1 METQRSAG
9 DEIPTQPVKLPD
21 PILGK
26 KSHKTKTA
34 PSTPVSEQPT
44 IPPIIPLVDTTL
56 PVPADEIDLDGTRA
70 TVISFSEE
78 LSTNSGK
85 RKSGQKRREYQKI
98 TPDVGTGKPG
108 KITPGGCILRG
119 ILVVISLAIIIGFGI
134 LSFLIYQYFR
144 VSSTLP
150 SVDELLTRTS
160 QFETTTI
167 YDRNGNQLYE
177 IMDPNAG
184 KRTYIPIDEM
194 SPYLLAATLATE
206 DKNFYTNPGFDL
218 PAMFRALWQNY
229 TTGEVVS
236 GASTITQQLAR
247 ILLLGPDERYQ
258 QTVERKAREIILA
271 REITRKY
278 TKEKILELYLNEI
291 NYGNLSYGAQAAA
304 NTYFG
309 TSAGQLDL
317 AQSGLIAGLPQ
328 APGVYDIYTNREIS
342 LQRSLQVLSL
352 MYELT
357 KANNGCISLGP
368 SRAPVCITL
377 DEFTSAAQYLQDYS
391 FKPPENTI
399 PYPHWVMYIRS
410 LLEEKYGADTIYR
423 AGMKVYT
430 TLDPVLQSLAQQT
443 VTQQVQNLAA
453 QKVTDGALVAIQPST
468 GEILA
473 MVGSADFNN
482 AAISGQVNMALAPR
496 QPGSSIKPLTYTA
509 AFEKGWTPSTLIWDV
524 PSEFPPSDDPN
535 DPNPPY
541 KPVNYDNRFHGP
553 VLLRNALANSY
564 NIPAVKTM
572 NFVGIKD
579 NPETPQEE
587 GFLAFAKRMGITTLT
602 QPFYGLALALGA
614 AEIPLLEMTSA
625 YSIFANAGR
634 KVPPVAILRIE
645 DYTGNEIFK
654 YSPPAGEQVV
664 RPEHAYLISSI
675 LSDNQARTPAFGANS
690 VLKMPFE
697 AAVKTGT
704 TNDFRDNWTLGFTPD
719 LAVGVWVGNA
729 DNSPMID
736 STGLT
741 GAAPIWSQFMQ
752 TAEMLISNNNPT
764 SFSRPASV
772 VDNTVCSAS
781 GTKPSDQ
788 CPATKNEI
796 FAFDQPPLGMDQD
809 LWKRVRIDTWTGLLT
824 SSVCGD
830 FVKDKDTLNVSD
842 KSARKWILD
851 FTEGQN
857 WAAEMGFDDPISFTP
872 SRECREEDSRVELVF
887 VNPTEGQTVATSPLD
902 IVAVIKATSNFK
914 EWRLDYGLGEKPKKW
929 IALVSSSKE
938 QHPNPDV
945 IYSWNLK
952 DISTGKISLR
962 LTIYNKEGGK
972 AEKKVAFNN
981 LVPTPT
987 PTPTSSP
994 TSTLSPTVTPTA
1006 TLTPEPTLPEPSS
1019 TP

>member
-9 DEIPTQPVKLPD
+9 DEIPTQPVKPPD
-21 PILGK
+21 LKPGK
-26 KSHKTKTA
+26 KTRKQVPALSID
-34 PSTPVSEQPT
+34 VSEQPT
-44 IPPIIPLVDTTL
+44 IPPIVPVVDTTL
-56 PVPADEIDLDGTRA
+56 PSPADEVDIDGTRA
-70 TVISFSEE
+70 TTVAFSDDLSTGNKTRTSRAKQAGFKKVSPDVYAGKAGKISF
-78 LSTNSGK
+78 
-85 RKSGQKRREYQKI
+85 
-98 TPDVGTGKPG
+98 
-108 KITPGGCILRG
+108 GGCLLRG
-119 ILVVISLAIIIGFGI
+119 ILMMLSLAIIIGFGI

-150 SVDELLTRTS
+150 SVDELLARTS

-184 KRTYIPIDEM
+184 KRTYIPIEEM

-278 TKEKILELYLNEI
+278 TKDKILELYLNEI
-291 NYGNLSYGAQAAA
+291 NFGNLSYGAQAAA
-304 NTYFG
+304 NTYFK

-317 AQSGLIAGLPQ
+317 AQSGFIAGLPQ
-328 APGVYDIYTNREIS
+328 APGVYDIYNNRESS

-357 KANNGCISLGP
+357 KENNGCISIGP
-368 SRAPVCITL
+368 DRAPVCITL
-377 DEFTSAAQYLQDYS
+377 DEFTRAAQYLQDYG

-410 LLEEKYGADTIYR
+410 LLEDKYGVDTIYR

-443 VTQQVQNLAA
+443 VSQQVQNLAA
-453 QKVTDGALVAIQPST
+453 QNVTDGALVAIQPST

-482 AAISGQVNMALAPR
+482 EAISGQVNMALAPR

-614 AEIPLLEMTSA
+614 AEVPLLEMTSA
-625 YSIFANAGR
+625 YSTFANGGLQ
-634 KVPPVAILRIE
+634 VPPVAILRIE
-645 DYTGNEIFK
+645 DFAGTEIFN
-654 YSPPAGEQVV
+654 YALPNGEQVI

-675 LSDNQARTPAFGANS
+675 LSDNQARTPAFGPNS
-690 VLKMPFE
+690 VLNMPFE

-704 TNDFRDNWTLGFTPD
+704 TNDFRDNWTLGYTPD

-729 DNSPMID
+729 DNSPMIN

-752 TAEMLISNNNPT
+752 TAEMLVSNNNPT
-764 SFSRPASV
+764 SFTRPASV

-788 CPATKNEI
+788 CPTTKNEI
-796 FAFDQPPLGMDQD
+796 FAFDQPPLGVEQD
-809 LWKRVRIDTWTGLLT
+809 LWKRVRIDTWSGLLA
-824 SSVCGD
+824 SSACGD
-830 FVKDKDTLNVSD
+830 FVKDKDTLNVND

-851 FTEGQN
+851 TTDGQN
-857 WAAEMGFDDPISFTP
+857 WAAEMGFEDPIAFTP

-887 VNPTEGQTVATSPLD
+887 VNPTEGQRVTSSPLD
-902 IVAVIKATSNFK
+902 IVAVIKTTSNFK
-914 EWRLDYGLGEKPKKW
+914 EWRLDYGLGDKPKKW
-929 IALVSSSKE
+929 IPLVPSSKE
-938 QHPNPDV
+938 QHSNPEV
-945 IYSWNLK
+945 IYVWDLK
-952 DISTGKISLR
+952 DIPPGKVSLR

-972 AEKKVAFNN
+972 AEKKIIFNN
-981 LVPTPT
+981 QVPTPT
-987 PTPTSSP
+987 PTPTF
-994 TSTLSPTVTPTA
+994 TPTA
-1006 TLTPEPTLPEPSS
+1006 TLQPTETPTATMTSEPTLPEPSS